1 MSTKKLAG
9 ILTVVATLGGATLVT
24 RAHAQSLP
32 SSAACIAASG
42 VAQGD
47 CASATGQANQACVA
61 ECTSLR
67 GQAAGACARAC
78 ANAVTAG
85 IDACKATFGG
95 CVASC
100 SAS

>member
-1 MSTKKLAG
+1 MSTKKLAS
-9 ILTVVATLGGATLVT
+9 ILTVVAALGGTILVT

-32 SSAACIAASG
+32 SSAACIAACG

-47 CASATGQANQACVA
+47 CASAAGQANQACVA
-61 ECTSLR
+61 QCASLR
-67 GQAAGACARAC
+67 GQATGGCAQAC

-100 SAS
+100 SAD